1 MGFPGGSAG
10 KESVRNAEDVCS
22 IPGSGRSPGE
32 GNSYPFLYS
41 GLENSMDCRVQ
52 RVAKSRTQLSDFFFF
67 FSRTQ
72 SFTGSVYI
80 LSRVQLFATLWSV
93 AGQAPLSMRFS
104 RQEYWSG

>member
-1 MGFPGGSAG
+1 MAFPGGSAG
-10 KESVRNAEDVCS
+10 KESVCDAEDVRL

-32 GNSYPFLYS
+32 GNSYPLLYS

-52 RVAKSRTQLSDFFFF
+52 MVTKSRTQLSDFFF
-67 FSRTQ
+67 SPRTQ

-80 LSRVQLFATLWSV
+80 LSRVQLFAALWSV

-104 RQEYWSG
+104 RQEY